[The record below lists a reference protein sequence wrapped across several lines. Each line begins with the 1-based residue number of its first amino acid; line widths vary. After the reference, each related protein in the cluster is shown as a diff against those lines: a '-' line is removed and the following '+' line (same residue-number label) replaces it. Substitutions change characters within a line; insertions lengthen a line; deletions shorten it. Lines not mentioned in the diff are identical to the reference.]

1 MKSLKRIGI
10 GLLAGLTCMLSVS
23 QTAVAAGSD
32 NYVTGDNNYRQ
43 PVPKSYNVVKTI
55 NNIGGYEDN
64 KKYFNNP
71 RDLFVDH
78 NDNIY
83 IVDTGNARIIK
94 MNSRFETL
102 NIFYGPDGQ
111 AFKNPQGIFVDED
124 GDMYVADTDNKRIV
138 HMDPDGKLVEQF
150 TNPESNLD
158 TGDTFSPTKLIVSKT
173 GYIYVVRGENIM
185 AIDGNGE
192 FRGYYGQTN
201 IGYDLTE
208 ALMRIF
214 ASDEQKKFITKRL
227 ASSYINLTL
236 GDDGMIYATSMER
249 EEGEIKKLNSIGTN
263 IYRKYKTVGSS
274 IRNPITDFIN
284 KKVLKSVVAGNSF
297 KFGEYFDDEGYYME
311 PIFTDI
317 CVDSEGIVTV
327 IEQGNGKV
335 YQYDQDGRMLV
346 AFGGYGVKQ
355 GTFARTSAIDVDSKG
370 NLYILDRSNAN
381 IQVFEPTKFI
391 NLVHEATSAYNAGDY
406 TRSYDLWRE
415 VLTIDE
421 NYDLAHVGIARTY
434 YKQEQFKLSMEESM
448 LVGDRDT
455 YTKAFDEY
463 KYVVLRKY
471 FVQILLIAAAIIAAV
486 IILLR
491 LFIKYAKKGYWSYL
505 ERKDKKMGVGQGI
518 MYSFYTLLHPID
530 TLEGIR
536 YNRTRINMIV
546 PFVLFALAY
555 VVRMAYLYIVHF
567 PLASIEIEDV
577 NPLFEAV
584 KLWVVPVSWIPAS
597 FMATSISGGESKI
610 REITFTSALSLT
622 PFIVINAPLMFLSN
636 IMSKSQRSWYGVFSA
651 LAYLGL
657 FLILFMAMMILNN
670 YTLKKTIGMMFVSA
684 FLMLVLWL
692 VILLCYVLTGR
703 MIQFIMIIIEEFKL
717 NFL

>member
-10 GLLAGLTCMLSVS
+10 GLLAGLACMFSVS
-23 QTAVAAGSD
+23 QTAFAAGSD

-83 IVDTGNARIIK
+83 IVDTGNARVIK

-138 HMDPDGKLVEQF
+138 HMDPDGNFVEQF

-284 KKVLKSVVAGNSF
+284 NKVLKSVVAGNSF

-317 CVDSEGIVTV
+317 CVDSDGIVTV

-406 TRSYDLWRE
+406 TRSYDLWRQ
-415 VLTIDE
+415 VLAIDE

-434 YKQEQFKLSMEESM
+434 YKQEEFKRSMEESM

-455 YTKAFDEY
+455 YTMAFDEY
-463 KYVVLRKY
+463 KYVVLRRY

-491 LFIKYAKKGYWSYL
+491 LFIKYAKKGYWDYL

-530 TLEGIR
+530 TMEGIR
-536 YNRTRINMIV
+536 YNRARINMAV
-546 PFVLFALAY
+546 PIILFAVAY
-555 VVRMAYLYIVHF
+555 IVRMAYLYIVHF
-567 PLASIEIEDV
+567 PLASIETEDI
-577 NPLFEAV
+577 NPIFEAV
-584 KLWVVPVSWIPAS
+584 KLWIVPVSWIPAS

-703 MIQFIMIIIEEFKL
+703 MIQFVMIIIEEFRL